1 MRVTL
6 TLALVVAAFA
16 VALIDPHGSRA
27 ETARAMASGATG
39 ALSIA
44 NSGEGRAILDA
55 SALRPGATVT
65 GTVTIGNAGRVAGRF
80 AVRPSGLTETPGAGG
95 GALSQQLQLQ
105 LTDVTVPAQPKL
117 VYTGTPAGLSAVDV
131 GDLAAGESRT
141 FALTA
146 TFPAGA
152 DDNRYQGATV
162 SFGLQWSATAAEPA
176 VTATPTDTPAPAPP
190 TAAPTPTPTAP
201 KKAAIADKLGL
212 PPAKRCLGRQL
223 RVHVRTPDRAKLVSA
238 KLRAGHRT
246 AKATARHST
255 AVLTRLPRG
264 RVTVTISVRTA
275 AKHTYRASRAY
286 KSCAKAR

>member
-1 MRVTL
+1 MRVAV

-55 SALRPGATVT
+55 SGLRPGATVT
-65 GTVTIGNAGRVAGRF
+65 GTVTIGNTGQVAGRF
-80 AVRPSGLTETPGAGG
+80 AVRPTGLADTPGAGG
-95 GALSQQLQLQ
+95 GALSQRLQLQ
-105 LTDVTVPAQPKL
+105 LADVTANRVL
-117 VYTGTPAGLSAVDV
+117 YTGTPAGLSAIDV

-146 TFPAGA
+146 TFPPGA
-152 DDNRYQGATV
+152 DDDRYQGATV
-162 SFGLQWSATAAEPA
+162 SFGLAWSATAAEPA
-176 VTATPTDTPAPAPP
+176 VTATPTDTPAPVPP
-190 TAAPTPTPTAP
+190 ATAPTPTAP
-201 KKAAIADKLGL
+201 KKAAMADRVGL

-223 RVHVRTPDRAKLVSA
+223 RVHVRTPDHAKLVSA

-246 AKATARHST
+246 AKATARRPT
-255 AVLTRLPRG
+255 AVLSRLPRG
-264 RVTVTISVRTA
+264 RVTVTLEVRTA

>member
-1 MRVTL
+1 MRVAV

-55 SALRPGATVT
+55 SGLRPGATVT
-65 GTVTIGNAGRVAGRF
+65 GTVTIGNTGQVAGRF
-80 AVRPSGLTETPGAGG
+80 AVRPTGLADTPGAGG
-95 GALSQQLQLQ
+95 GTLSQRLQLQ
-105 LTDVTVPAQPKL
+105 LADVTANRVL
-117 VYTGTPAGLSAVDV
+117 YTGTAAGLTAVDV

-146 TFPAGA
+146 TFPPGA
-152 DDNRYQGATV
+152 DDDRYQGATV
-162 SFGLQWSATAAEPA
+162 SFGLAWSATAAEPA
-176 VTATPTDTPAPAPP
+176 VTATPTDTPAPVPP
-190 TAAPTPTPTAP
+190 ATAPTPTAP
-201 KKAAIADKLGL
+201 KKAAMADRVGL

-223 RVHVRTPDRAKLVSA
+223 RVHVRTPDHAKLVSA
-238 KLRAGHRT
+238 TLRAGHRT
-246 AKATARHST
+246 AKATARRPT
-255 AVLTRLPRG
+255 AVLSRLPRG
-264 RVTVTISVRTA
+264 RVTVTLEVRTA
-275 AKHTYRASRAY
+275 AKHAYRASRAY